1 MTTTLSE
8 AESKALLS
16 SYGVKFL
23 PEALVAIPTEALAFA
38 EEFDVPM
45 ALKLCGSNIA
55 HKSERGLV
63 RLGIVGPDAIS
74 RACQELLD
82 AARPEDNATGVLVFG
97 LGGVLAEAIADVT
110 VRLAPLRRHD
120 AFDMLHSLRSQS
132 LFGPFRGEPEV
143 DSSALADLLCA
154 LSVAASEIDGLI
166 SIDLNPVMVVDGLP
180 IALDALVEVSSQ
192 AGAL

>member
-1 MTTTLSE
+1 
-8 AESKALLS
+8 
-16 SYGVKFL
+16 
-23 PEALVAIPTEALAFA
+23 
-38 EEFDVPM
+38 
-45 ALKLCGSNIA
+45 
-55 HKSERGLV
+55 
-63 RLGIVGPDAIS
+63 
-74 RACQELLD
+74 
-82 AARPEDNATGVLVFG
+82 
-97 LGGVLAEAIADVT
+97 
-110 VRLAPLRRHD
+110 
-120 AFDMLHSLRSQS
+120 MLHSLRSQS